1 MSFQQG
7 LSGLNAAARNLDAI
21 GNNVANASTV
31 GFKSSSLVFADVYAN
46 SLGASLSTTV
56 GIGTAVAAV
65 QANFGQG
72 NLRSTSN
79 PLDVAI
85 NGSGFFRMDT
95 NGAITYSRNGQFHL
109 DKDGFI
115 VNATGSKVTGY
126 GVDAAG
132 NILIAN
138 PSPLQ
143 VSSAQLAATATTLGE
158 IGLNLDARESVP
170 VSTPFSIN
178 NAQTYNKATSLTI
191 FDSLGNS
198 HSLST
203 YYVKSATA
211 NTWEVYAA
219 VDGTAL
225 PATIGTLNFNSDG
238 TLNTTTT
245 TLPFTV
251 SFPLTNGAVT
261 PQSIDLDLDTATQFG
276 SAFSV
281 DTLTQDGFA
290 AGQLAGYGI
299 DDDGTVVGRY
309 SNGQTRDLG
318 QIVLANFK
326 NPQGLNP
333 LGNNQWGESS
343 ESGQPIPGVPGASN
357 FGVVQSGVV
366 EESNVDLTRELVD
379 MITAQRV
386 YQANAQTIK
395 TQDQV
400 LNTIV
405 NLR

>member
-31 GFKSSSLVFADVYAN
+31 GFKSASLVFADVYAN
-46 SLGASLSTTV
+46 SLGASLSTTT

-85 NGSGFFRMDT
+85 NGSGFFRLDT
-95 NGAITYSRNGQFHL
+95 NGAISYSRNGQFHL

-115 VNATGSKVTGY
+115 VNATGSKLTGY
-126 GVDAAG
+126 GVDANG
-132 NILIAN
+132 NILVSTPA
-138 PSPLQ
+138 PLQ
-143 VSSAQLAATATTLGE
+143 VSSQQLPATATLTGE

-170 VSTPFSIN
+170 VATPFNIN
-178 NAQTYNKATSLTI
+178 NAQSYNKATSLTVY
-191 FDSLGNS
+191 DSLGNS
-198 HSLST
+198 HALST
-203 YYVKSATA
+203 YYVKTAA
-211 NTWEVYAA
+211 NTWQVYAA
-219 VDGTAL
+219 VDGVAL
-225 PATIGTLNFNSDG
+225 AAAIGTLTFNPDG
-238 TLNTTTT
+238 TLNTGATP
-245 TLPFTV
+245 LPFNV
-251 SFPLTNGAVT
+251 SMTLTNGAVT
-261 PQSIDLDLDTATQFG
+261 PQTIALDFDQATQFG

-299 DDDGTVVGRY
+299 NDDGTVVGRY

-318 QIVLANFK
+318 QIVLSNFK

-333 LGNNQWGESS
+333 LGNNAYAESG
-343 ESGQPIPGVPGASN
+343 ESGQPIPGVPGASG

-395 TQDQV
+395 TQDQI

>member
-7 LSGLNAAARNLDAI
+7 LSGLAAAARSLDAI

-65 QANFGQG
+65 QGNFGQG

-85 NGSGFFRMDT
+85 NGTGFFRLDT
-95 NGAITYSRNGQFHL
+95 NGAISYSRNGQFHL
-109 DKDGFI
+109 DKDGYI
-115 VNATGSKVTGY
+115 VNATNSKVTGY
-126 GVDAAG
+126 GVDASG
-132 NILIAN
+132 NILVAN
-138 PSPLQ
+138 PAPLQ
-143 VSSAQLAATATTLGE
+143 VSSAQLPATATATGD
-158 IGLNLDARESVP
+158 IGLNLDARELVP
-170 VSTPFSIN
+170 AVAPFDIN
-178 NAQTYNKATSLTI
+178 NAASYNKATSLTI
-191 FDSLGNS
+191 YDSLGNS

-203 YYVKSATA
+203 YYVKNAAA
-211 NTWEVYAA
+211 NTWDVHGAL
-219 VDGTAL
+219 DGTVLAA
-225 PATIGTLNFNSDG
+225 PIGTLAFNPNG
-238 TLNTTTT
+238 TLDVAATP
-245 TLPFTV
+245 LPFNLV
-251 SFPLTNGAVT
+251 LAIAGGAVT
-261 PQSIDLDLDTATQFG
+261 PQNVALDFTTATQFG
-276 SAFSV
+276 STFSV
-281 DTLTQDGFA
+281 DTLTQDGFSS
-290 AGQLAGYGI
+290 GQLAGYGI
-299 DDDGTVVGRY
+299 DDDGTVIGRY

-318 QIVLANFK
+318 QIVLSNFK

-333 LGNNQWGESS
+333 LGNNGFGETG
-343 ESGQPIPGVPGASN
+343 ESGQPIPGTPGSSN
-357 FGVVQSGVV
+357 FGIVQSGVV

>member
-7 LSGLNAAARNLDAI
+7 LSGLAAAARNLDAI

-95 NGAITYSRNGQFHL
+95 NGAVSYSRNGQFHL
-109 DKDGFI
+109 DKDGYI

-132 NILIAN
+132 NILVAN

-143 VSSAQLAATATTLGE
+143 VSSAQLEATATTLGE
-158 IGLNLDARESVP
+158 IGLNLDARESTP
-170 VSTPFSIN
+170 VSSPFNIN

-203 YYVKSATA
+203 YYVKSAA
-211 NTWEVYAA
+211 NTWDVYAA

-225 PATIGTLNFNSDG
+225 ASSIGTLNFNTDG
-238 TLNTTTT
+238 SLDTTTT
-245 TLPFTV
+245 TLPFSV
-251 SFPLTNGAVT
+251 SFPLTTGAVT
-261 PQSIDLDLDTATQFG
+261 PQSVSLDLDTATQFG

-333 LGNNQWGESS
+333 LGNNQWAESS
-343 ESGQPIPGVPGASN
+343 ESGQAIPGVPGASN

-366 EESNVDLTRELVD
+366 EDSNVDLTRELVD

-400 LNTIV
+400 MNTIV

>member
-7 LSGLNAAARNLDAI
+7 LSGLAAAARNLDAI

-31 GFKSSSLVFADVYAN
+31 GFKSSSLVFADIYAN
-46 SLGASLSTTV
+46 SIGASVSTSI

-72 NLRSTSN
+72 NLRTTSN

-85 NGSGFFRMDT
+85 NGSGFFRLDT
-95 NGAITYSRNGQFHL
+95 NGSISYSRNGQFHL
-109 DKDGFI
+109 DKDGHI
-115 VNATGSKVTGY
+115 VNATGAKLTGY
-126 GVDAAG
+126 GVDALG
-132 NILIAN
+132 NVLVAN
-138 PSPLQ
+138 PAPLQ
-143 VSSAQLAATATTLGE
+143 VSSAQLPATATATGE
-158 IGLNLDARESVP
+158 IGINLDAREAIIT
-170 VSTPFSIN
+170 TPFSIA
-178 NAQTYNKATSLTI
+178 NASTYNKATSLTI

-203 YYVKSATA
+203 YYVKSAA
-211 NTWEVYAA
+211 NTWQVYAA
-219 VDGTAL
+219 MDGTPLA
-225 PATIGTLNFNSDG
+225 ASIGTLNFNPNG

-245 TLPFTV
+245 TLPFTL
-251 SFPLTNGAVT
+251 SLAHTNGAVT
-261 PQSIDLDLDTATQFG
+261 PQATTLDFTNATQFG

-281 DTLTQDGFA
+281 DTLTQDGFS

-299 DDDGTVVGRY
+299 GDDGTIVGRY
-309 SNGQTRDLG
+309 SNGQTRTLG
-318 QIVLANFK
+318 QLVLANFK
-326 NPQGLNP
+326 NPQGLSP
-333 LGNNQWGESS
+333 LGNNGFGETAD
-343 ESGQPIPGVPGASN
+343 SGQPIPGVPGASN
-357 FGVVQSGVV
+357 LGVVQSGVV

>member
-31 GFKSSSLVFADVYAN
+31 GFKSSSLVFADIYAN

-85 NGSGFFRMDT
+85 NGSGFFRLDT
-95 NGAITYSRNGQFHL
+95 NGTISYSRNGQFHL
-109 DKDGFI
+109 DKDGFV
-115 VNATGSKVTGY
+115 VNATGSKLTGY
-126 GVDAAG
+126 GVDANG
-132 NILIAN
+132 NILVSTPA
-138 PSPLQ
+138 PLQ
-143 VSSAQLAATATTLGE
+143 VSSQQLPATATVSGE

-170 VSTPFSIN
+170 VASPFNIN
-178 NAQTYNKATSLTI
+178 NAQSYNKATSLTVY
-191 FDSLGNS
+191 DSLGNS
-198 HSLST
+198 HALST
-203 YYVKSATA
+203 YYVKSGPNA
-211 NTWEVYAA
+211 WQVYAA
-219 VDGTAL
+219 IDGTAL
-225 PATIGTLNFNSDG
+225 AASIGTLNFNPDG
-238 TLNTTTT
+238 SLNTTTT
-245 TLPFTV
+245 TLPFNV
-251 SFPLTNGAVT
+251 SFNLTNGAT
-261 PQSIDLDLDTATQFG
+261 SPQAIALDFDQATQYG
-276 SAFSV
+276 SPFSV

-290 AGQLAGYGI
+290 AGQLSGYGI
-299 DDDGTVVGRY
+299 NDDGTVVGRY

-318 QIVLANFK
+318 QIVLSNFK

-333 LGNNQWGESS
+333 LGNNAWGESG

>member
-7 LSGLNAAARNLDAI
+7 LSGLAAAARNLDAI

-31 GFKSSSLVFADVYAN
+31 GFKSSGLVFADIYAN

-85 NGSGFFRMDT
+85 NGSGFFRLDT
-95 NGAITYSRNGQFHL
+95 NGAVSYSRNGQFHL

-115 VNATGSKVTGY
+115 VNATGAKVTGY
-126 GVDAAG
+126 GTDAAG
-132 NILIAN
+132 NILVAS
-138 PSPLQ
+138 PAPLQ
-143 VSSAQLAATATTLGE
+143 VSSAQLAATPTTIGE
-158 IGLNLDARESVP
+158 IGLNLDAREAVP
-170 VSTPFSIN
+170 VSAPFNIN

-203 YYVKSATA
+203 YYVKSAA
-211 NTWEVYAA
+211 NTWQVYAA
-219 VDGTAL
+219 LDGTAL
-225 PATIGTLNFNSDG
+225 PASIGTLNFNPDG

-245 TLPFTV
+245 TLPFNV
-251 SFPLTNGAVT
+251 ALTIAGGAVT
-261 PQSIDLDLDTATQFG
+261 PQNVALDLDTATQFG

-281 DTLTQDGFA
+281 DTLTQNGFS
-290 AGQLAGYGI
+290 AGQLSGYGI

-318 QIVLANFK
+318 QIVLSNFK

-333 LGNNQWGESS
+333 LGNNAYGETGV
-343 ESGQPIPGVPGASN
+343 SGQPIPGVPGASN
-357 FGVVQSGVV
+357 FGIVQSGVV

>member
-7 LSGLNAAARNLDAI
+7 LSGLAAASRNLDAI
-21 GNNVANASTV
+21 GNNVANANTV

-95 NGAITYSRNGQFHL
+95 NGAISYTRNGQFHL
-109 DKDGFI
+109 DKEGFI
-115 VNATGSKVTGY
+115 VNATGSKLTGY
-126 GVDAAG
+126 GVDANG
-132 NILIAN
+132 NILVSSPA
-138 PSPLQ
+138 PLQ
-143 VSSAQLAATATTLGE
+143 VSSAQLPATATTTGE
-158 IGLNLDARESVP
+158 IGLNLDAREATP
-170 VSTPFSIN
+170 VSAPFDIN

-198 HSLST
+198 HALST
-203 YYVKSATA
+203 YYVKTAA

-219 VDGTAL
+219 LDGTAL
-225 PATIGTLNFNSDG
+225 PSSIGTLNFNSDG
-238 TLNTTTT
+238 SLNTTTT
-245 TLPFTV
+245 TLPLSV
-251 SFPLTNGAVT
+251 SLTMGGGAVT
-261 PQSIDLDLDTATQFG
+261 PQAVALDYDTATQFG
-276 SAFSV
+276 SPFSV

-299 DDDGTVVGRY
+299 NDDGTVVGRY

-318 QIVLANFK
+318 QIVLSNFK

-333 LGNNQWGESS
+333 LGNNQFGESG

>member
-7 LSGLNAAARNLDAI
+7 LSGLAAAARNLDAI
-21 GNNVANASTV
+21 GNNVANANTV
-31 GFKSSSLVFADVYAN
+31 GFKSSSLVFADIYAN

-85 NGSGFFRMDT
+85 NGSGFFRLDT
-95 NGAITYSRNGQFHL
+95 NGTISYSRNGQFHL
-109 DKDGFI
+109 DKDGFV
-115 VNATGSKVTGY
+115 VNATGSKLTGY
-126 GVDAAG
+126 GVDANG
-132 NILIAN
+132 NILVSTPA
-138 PSPLQ
+138 PLQ
-143 VSSAQLAATATTLGE
+143 VSSQQLPATATVGGE
-158 IGLNLDARESVP
+158 IGLNLDARESAP
-170 VSTPFSIN
+170 VTTPFNIN
-178 NAQTYNKATSLTI
+178 NAQSYNKATSLTVY
-191 FDSLGNS
+191 DSLGNS
-198 HSLST
+198 HALST
-203 YYVKSATA
+203 YYVKTAA
-211 NTWEVYAA
+211 NTWQVYAA

-225 PATIGTLNFNSDG
+225 PASIGTLNFNPDG
-238 TLNTTTT
+238 SLNTTTT
-245 TLPFTV
+245 TLPFNV
-251 SFPLTNGAVT
+251 SVALTNGAVT
-261 PQSIDLDLDTATQFG
+261 PQNIALDFDQATQYG
-276 SAFSV
+276 SPFSV

-290 AGQLAGYGI
+290 AGQLSGYGI
-299 DDDGTVVGRY
+299 NDDGTVVGRY

-333 LGNNQWGESS
+333 LGNNAYSESG

>member
-7 LSGLNAAARNLDAI
+7 LSGLAAAARNLDAI
-21 GNNVANASTV
+21 GNNVANANTV
-31 GFKSSSLVFADVYAN
+31 GFKSSSLVFADIYAN

-85 NGSGFFRMDT
+85 NGSGFFRLDT
-95 NGAITYSRNGQFHL
+95 NGTISYSRNGQFHL
-109 DKDGFI
+109 DKDGFV
-115 VNATGSKVTGY
+115 VNATGSKLTGY
-126 GVDAAG
+126 GVDANG
-132 NILIAN
+132 NILVSTPA
-138 PSPLQ
+138 PLQ
-143 VSSAQLAATATTLGE
+143 VSSQQLPATATVGGE
-158 IGLNLDARESVP
+158 IGLNLDARESAP
-170 VSTPFSIN
+170 VTTPFNIN
-178 NAQTYNKATSLTI
+178 NAQSYNKATSLTVY
-191 FDSLGNS
+191 DSLGNS
-198 HSLST
+198 HALST
-203 YYVKSATA
+203 YYVKTAA
-211 NTWEVYAA
+211 NTWQVYAA

-225 PATIGTLNFNSDG
+225 PASIGTLNFNPDG
-238 TLNTTTT
+238 SLNTTTT
-245 TLPFTV
+245 TLPFNV
-251 SFPLTNGAVT
+251 SVALTNGAVT
-261 PQSIDLDLDTATQFG
+261 PQSIALDFDQATQYG
-276 SAFSV
+276 SPFSV

-290 AGQLAGYGI
+290 AGQLSGYGI
-299 DDDGTVVGRY
+299 NDDGTVVGRY

-333 LGNNQWGESS
+333 LGNNAYSESG

>member
-31 GFKSSSLVFADVYAN
+31 GFKSSSVVFADVYAN
-46 SLGASLSTTV
+46 SLGASLSTTT

-85 NGSGFFRMDT
+85 NGSGFFRLDT
-95 NGAITYSRNGQFHL
+95 NGSISYSRNGQFHL

-115 VNATGSKVTGY
+115 VNATGSKLTGY
-126 GVDAAG
+126 GVDANG
-132 NILIAN
+132 NILVSTPA
-138 PSPLQ
+138 PLQ
-143 VSSAQLAATATTLGE
+143 VSSAQLPATATLTGE
-158 IGLNLDARESVP
+158 IGLNLDARETVP
-170 VSTPFSIN
+170 VATPFNIN
-178 NAQTYNKATSLTI
+178 NAQSYNKATSLTVY
-191 FDSLGNS
+191 DSLGNS
-198 HSLST
+198 HALST
-203 YYVKSATA
+203 YYVKTAA
-211 NTWEVYAA
+211 NTWQVYAA
-219 VDGTAL
+219 VDGVAL
-225 PATIGTLNFNSDG
+225 AAAIGTLTFNPDG
-238 TLNTTTT
+238 TLNAGATP
-245 TLPFTV
+245 LPFNVAMT
-251 SFPLTNGAVT
+251 LTNGAVT
-261 PQSIDLDLDTATQFG
+261 PQTIALDFDQATQFG
-276 SAFSV
+276 SPFSV

-299 DDDGTVVGRY
+299 NDDGTVVGRY

-318 QIVLANFK
+318 QIVLGNFK

-333 LGNNQWGESS
+333 LGNNAYAESG
-343 ESGQPIPGVPGASN
+343 ESGQPIPGVPGASG

-395 TQDQV
+395 TQDQI

>member
-7 LSGLNAAARNLDAI
+7 LSGLAAAARNLDAI

-31 GFKSSSLVFADVYAN
+31 GFKSSSLVFADIYAN

-65 QANFGQG
+65 QGNFGQG

-85 NGSGFFRMDT
+85 NGSGFFRLDT
-95 NGAITYSRNGQFHL
+95 NGSVTYSRNGQFHL
-109 DKDGFI
+109 DKDGFV
-115 VNATGSKVTGY
+115 VNATGAKLTGY

-132 NILIAN
+132 NILVAS
-138 PSPLQ
+138 PAPLQ
-143 VSSAQLAATATTLGE
+143 VSSAQLAATATTTGE
-158 IGLNLDARESVP
+158 IGLNLDAREANP
-170 VSTPFSIN
+170 VSAPFSIS

-203 YYVKSATA
+203 YYVKTAA
-211 NTWEVYAA
+211 NTWDVYAA
-219 VDGTAL
+219 LDGTAL
-225 PATIGTLNFNSDG
+225 PASIGTLNFNPNG
-238 TLNTTTT
+238 TLNTTLTA
-245 TLPFTV
+245 LPFNV
-251 SFPLTNGAVT
+251 SLTLGGGAVT
-261 PQSIDLDLDTATQFG
+261 PQSVALSFGAATQFG

-281 DTLTQDGFA
+281 DTLTQDGFS

-333 LGNNQWGESS
+333 LGNNAYGETGD
-343 ESGQPIPGVPGASN
+343 SGQPIPGIPGASN
-357 FGVVQSGVV
+357 FGIVQSGVV

>member
-7 LSGLNAAARNLDAI
+7 LSGLAAAARNLDAI

-46 SLGASLSTTV
+46 AQGASLSTTV

-85 NGSGFFRMDT
+85 NGSGFFRLDT
-95 NGAITYSRNGQFHL
+95 NGAVSYSRNGQFHL

-115 VNATGSKVTGY
+115 VNATGAKLTGY
-126 GVDAAG
+126 GTDAAG
-132 NILIAN
+132 NILVAN

-143 VSSAQLAATATTLGE
+143 VSSAQLAATPTSIGE
-158 IGLNLDARESVP
+158 IGLNLDAREANP
-170 VSTPFSIN
+170 VSAPFDIN

-203 YYVKSATA
+203 YYLKTAA
-211 NTWEVYAA
+211 NTWDVYAA
-219 VDGTAL
+219 LDGVAL
-225 PATIGTLNFNSDG
+225 AGSVGTLNFSPDG
-238 TLNTTTT
+238 TLDTTAT
-245 TLPFTV
+245 TLPFNV
-251 SFPLTNGAVT
+251 SLTIPGGAVT
-261 PQSIDLDLDTATQFG
+261 PQNVALDLDLATQFG

-281 DTLTQDGFA
+281 DTLTQNGFA

-333 LGNNQWGESS
+333 LGNNAYGESGD
-343 ESGQPIPGVPGASN
+343 SGQPIPGVPGASN

>member
-7 LSGLNAAARNLDAI
+7 LSGLAAAARNLDVI
-21 GNNVANASTV
+21 GNNVANANTV
-31 GFKSSSLVFADVYAN
+31 GFKSSGLVFADVYAN

-95 NGAITYSRNGQFHL
+95 NGAVSYSRNGQFHL
-109 DKDGFI
+109 DKDGYI
-115 VNATGSKVTGY
+115 VNATGAKLTGY
-126 GVDAAG
+126 GTDANG
-132 NILIAN
+132 NILVAN

-143 VSSAQLAATATTLGE
+143 VSSAQLPATATASGE
-158 IGLNLDARESVP
+158 IGLNLDAREA
-170 VSTPFSIN
+170 TPPSAPFNIN
-178 NAQTYNKATSLTI
+178 NADTYNKATSLTV

-198 HSLST
+198 HSLAT
-203 YYVKSATA
+203 YYVKSAA
-211 NTWEVYAA
+211 NTWQVYAA
-219 VDGTAL
+219 VDGTPLA
-225 PATIGTLNFNSDG
+225 ASVGTLNFNPDG
-238 TLNTTTT
+238 SLNTGST
-245 TLPFTV
+245 TLPFNV
-251 SFPLTNGAVT
+251 SITLANGAVT
-261 PQSIDLDLDTATQFG
+261 PQNIALQYDNATQYG

-309 SNGQTRDLG
+309 SNGQTRTLG
-318 QIVLANFK
+318 QIVLSNFK

-333 LGNNQWGESS
+333 LGNNAFGESG